1 MPGERS
7 DLGADG
13 RRFSEDYLMKIGLP
27 LFGGGAPDQ
36 PGGGTDG
43 GIVT

>member
-13 RRFSEDYLMKIGLP
+13 RRFSGDYLMKIGLP
-27 LFGGGAPDQ
+27 LFSGAHL
-36 PGGGTDG
+36 TSR
-43 GIVT
+43 VVELTAE